1 MALKAVH
8 VSDVPSLDQV
18 TENAASLL
26 RSPTLSKRVDAVRVV
41 GESRKFEVIGHRGS
55 GMNILHSPDRRMKA
69 IRENTVRSFNAAAT
83 FPVDFVEF
91 DVQVT
96 KDDCPVIFHDNFI
109 LTKQNETMCEKRLT
123 ELTLSEFLTYGPQKD
138 SQEMGKS
145 LVRKSKDGRIFE
157 WDVAEDDTLCTL
169 QEAFEKVDPSLG
181 FNIELKFDDN
191 VVYPEQE
198 LTHVLQAILKV
209 VSEYAKDRPIIFS
222 SFQPDAV
229 RIIKKLQD
237 TYPVFFLTNGGNEI
251 YTDVR
256 RNSVEDAIEWCLECG
271 LQGIVSEVKG
281 IFRNP
286 SLISKIKESNLSLM
300 TYGQLNNVPEA
311 VYMQHLIGV
320 DGVIVDFVREIT
332 EAVSDFIEP
341 REQKLVEDGIK
352 NPKFS
357 QLELS
362 FLLKLIPELIRH

>member
-18 TENAASLL
+18 PEINAAC
-26 RSPTLSKRVDAVRVV
+26 VEAVRVL
-41 GESRKFEVIGHRGS
+41 GKLAVIGHRGS

-69 IRENTVRSFNAAAT
+69 VRENTIRSFNTAAK

-109 LTKQNETMCEKRLT
+109 LTKLNETICEKRLT
-123 ELTLSEFLTYGPQKD
+123 DLTLSEFLTYGPQKD
-138 SQEMGKS
+138 SQKIGKS
-145 LVRKSKDGRIFE
+145 LLRKSKDGRIYE
-157 WDVAEDDTLCTL
+157 WDVAEDDALCTL
-169 QEAFEKVDPSLG
+169 QEAFEKVDPSQLG

-191 VVYPEQE
+191 IVYPEQE

-209 VSEYAKDRPIIFS
+209 VFEYAKDRPIIFS

-237 TYPVFFLTNGGNEI
+237 TYPVFFLTNGGNET
-251 YTDVR
+251 YADVR

-286 SLISKIKESNLSLM
+286 AVIAKIKESSLSLM

-341 REQKLVEDGIK
+341 REQKLVEEDGIK
-352 NPKFS
+352 KPMFS

>member
-8 VSDVPSLDQV
+8 VSDVPSIDQV
-18 TENAASLL
+18 AEINAASLL
-26 RSPTLSKRVDAVRVV
+26 RSTTLSKRVDAVRVL
-41 GESRKFEVIGHRGS
+41 GKLKVIGHRGS
-55 GMNILHSPDRRMKA
+55 GMNILNSPDRRMKA
-69 IRENTVRSFNAAAT
+69 VRENTVRSFNTAAK

-91 DVQVT
+91 DVQ
-96 KDDCPVIFHDNFI
+96 
-109 LTKQNETMCEKRLT
+109 ETICEKRLT

-138 SQEMGKS
+138 SQKIGKS
-145 LVRKSKDGRIFE
+145 LLRKSKDGRIFE

-191 VVYPEQE
+191 IVYPEQE
-198 LTHVLQAILKV
+198 LIHVLQAILKV
-209 VSEYAKDRPIIFS
+209 VFEYAKDRPIIFS

-237 TYPVFFLTNGGNEI
+237 TYPVFFLTNGGNET
-251 YTDVR
+251 YADVR

-286 SLISKIKESNLSLM
+286 AVIAKIKESSLSLL

-341 REQKLVEDGIK
+341 REQKLVEEEDGIK
-352 NPKFS
+352 KPKFS